1 MTPTRSPTPAGVN
14 LQSGNLMSLHTTA
27 NCTMPSDER
36 SMTGSATSTDCNA
49 ADNSNQGCGVSGVP
63 LSYGADFNGAGG
75 GWFAMQRG
83 AATGIR
89 AWFWSRDA
97 ADSAPL
103 AVRYPLVGAVTGVSP
118 DDSWGEPYAAFP
130 MGSACNYTEHF
141 NAHQFVFDLTFCVSA
156 CQSRAGNPLTA
167 GVG

>member
-1 MTPTRSPTPAGVN
+1 
-14 LQSGNLMSLHTTA
+14 MSLHTTA
-27 NCTMPSDER
+27 NCTMPSTR

-63 LSYGADFNGAGG
+63 LSYGADFNAAGG

-89 AWFWSRDA
+89 AWFWSREG
-97 ADSAPL
+97 ADDVPI

-118 DDSWGEPYAAFP
+118 DESWGEPYAVFP
-130 MGSACNYTEHF
+130 MGAACNYTEHF
-141 NAHQFVFDLTFCVSA
+141 NAHQFVFDLTFCVSDLGDPVRG
-156 CQSRAGNPLTA
+156 RADA
-167 GVG
+167 SVGRLGWKRVSVKRVPWDMH